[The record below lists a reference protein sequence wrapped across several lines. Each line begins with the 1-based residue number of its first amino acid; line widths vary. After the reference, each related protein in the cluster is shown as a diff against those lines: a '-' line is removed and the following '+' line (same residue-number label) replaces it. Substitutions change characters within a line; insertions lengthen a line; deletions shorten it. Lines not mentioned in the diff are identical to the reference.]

1 MINWRVR
8 VRNRSFWLALIPAL
22 LLLMQAVA
30 TPFGYKWDF
39 GVLNEQLAAIV
50 NAAFAVLS
58 ILGVVADP
66 TTEGVGDSA
75 RALTYSDPAPSAKH
89 FEQ

>member
-8 VRNRSFWLALIPAL
+8 IRNKSFWLALIPAL
-22 LLLMQAVA
+22 LLLLQAVA
-30 TPFGYKWDF
+30 TPFGYQWDF
-39 GVLNEQLAAIV
+39 GILNEQLAAIV

-66 TTEGVGDSA
+66 TTTGIGDSA
-75 RALTYSDPAPSAKH
+75 RALTYNEPVPAAKH
-89 FEQ
+89 MKQ